1 METKD
6 KLFVAELFLALLEKD
21 AVKMNDIVNSLRKE
35 KDAEERMEIEEAKID
50 LSALDKRL
58 GRYDNYFDKML
69 ETAPVNQDWNF
80 IVKQLED
87 NVNELNTYFGWINDV
102 EKYDIQI
109 TEQELQRMIQYRN
122 TIRNQIQ
129 QIRNYPL

>member
-1 METKD
+1 MISQDAKT
-6 KLFVAELFLALLEKD
+6 FLLQANQLQKNFSRLITVNNLLK
-21 AVKMNDIVNSLRKE
+21 
-35 KDAEERMEIEEAKID
+35 EAKID

-69 ETAPVNQDWNF
+69 ETAPIDQDWNF
-80 IVKQLED
+80 ILKQLED

>member
-1 METKD
+1 MISQDAKT
-6 KLFVAELFLALLEKD
+6 FLLQANQLQENFSRLITVNNLLK
-21 AVKMNDIVNSLRKE
+21 
-35 KDAEERMEIEEAKID
+35 EAKID

-69 ETAPVNQDWNF
+69 ETAPIDQDWNF
-80 IVKQLED
+80 ILKQLED

-102 EKYDIQI
+102 ERYDIQI
-109 TEQELQRMIQYRN
+109 TEQELQRMFQYRN

-129 QIRNYPL
+129 QIRNYPRL

>member
-1 METKD
+1 MISQDAKT
-6 KLFVAELFLALLEKD
+6 FLLQANQLQENFSRLITVNDLLK
-21 AVKMNDIVNSLRKE
+21 
-35 KDAEERMEIEEAKID
+35 EAKID

-58 GRYDNYFDKML
+58 SRYDNYFDKML
-69 ETAPVNQDWNF
+69 ETSPINQDWNF
-80 IVKQLED
+80 IIKQLED

-102 EKYDIQI
+102 EKYGIQI

-129 QIRNYPL
+129 QIRAILEN

>member
-1 METKD
+1 MISQGAK
-6 KLFVAELFLALLEKD
+6 AFLLQANQLQENFSRLMTINNLL
-21 AVKMNDIVNSLRKE
+21 
-35 KDAEERMEIEEAKID
+35 EEAKID

-69 ETAPVNQDWNF
+69 ETAPIDQDWNF

-87 NVNELNTYFGWINDV
+87 NVNELNTYFDWIKDV
-102 EKYDIQI
+102 ENYDIQI

-122 TIRNQIQ
+122 TIKNQIQ
-129 QIRNYPL
+129 QIKSILEN

>member
-1 METKD
+1 MISQDAKT
-6 KLFVAELFLALLEKD
+6 FLLQANQLQENFSRLITVNNLLK
-21 AVKMNDIVNSLRKE
+21 
-35 KDAEERMEIEEAKID
+35 EAKID

-69 ETAPVNQDWNF
+69 ETAPIDQDWNF
-80 IVKQLED
+80 ILKQLED

-102 EKYDIQI
+102 ERYDIQI

-129 QIRNYPL
+129 QIRNYPRL

>member
-1 METKD
+1 MISQDAK
-6 KLFVAELFLALLEKD
+6 AFLLQANQLQENFSRLMTINNLL
-21 AVKMNDIVNSLRKE
+21 
-35 KDAEERMEIEEAKID
+35 EEAKID

-69 ETAPVNQDWNF
+69 ETASIDQDWNF

-87 NVNELNTYFGWINDV
+87 NVNELNTYFDWIKDV
-102 EKYDIQI
+102 EKYDTQI
-109 TEQELQRMIQYRN
+109 TEQELQRMVHYRN

-129 QIRNYPL
+129 QLKSILEN